1 MGSKRLGTLIS
12 KTKKTRRDG
21 LSITSSLHCVKSH
34 ETLIVVLLKIIEG
47 KIMRNLLVKFL
58 KYLTKR
64 EEQEVQETQNEK
76 DQSEVQITH
85 PNQIEESGKKQAKK
99 AKKKVSTD
107 LTKLSIDPRDIMES
121 MGIPF
126 LSLSKNRKAPI
137 VYESPDGTT
146 KVRISC
152 HSEHYIASIYDWDI
166 IQCISGKIQEV
177 INSNED
183 IPPRTVIIPR
193 HKLLKEL
200 YKHNGKTNQKK
211 IEESLNRL
219 QTTLIDTTIRN
230 EDYRYRSG
238 FSFIDNWRY
247 TERKDV
253 KEFKITLSDWLYDGI
268 CKDGALLKVHPEYF
282 KITSGLQKV
291 LYRIARKHVGI
302 QNKSWDF
309 SIEDLHKKSG
319 SERDLR
325 KFKHDLKKI
334 ISDNDIPGYLF
345 ELIDENDKTTVR
357 IINIRKY
364 FKEALT
370 QSSLPVSPIQT
381 YD

>member
-76 DQSEVQITH
+76 DQSKVQITY

-177 INSNED
+177 INSKED

-200 YKHNGKTNQKK
+200 HKHDGKTNQKK

-291 LYRIARKHVGI
+291 LYRIA
-302 QNKSWDF
+302 
-309 SIEDLHKKSG
+309 KKSG

-334 ISDNDIPGYLF
+334 VSDNDIPGYLF
-345 ELIDENDKTTVR
+345 ELIEENNKITVR

-370 QSSLPVSPIQT
+370 QSSLPSPIQP
-381 YD
+381 

>member
-1 MGSKRLGTLIS
+1 VGSKRLGTLIS

-64 EEQEVQETQNEK
+64 EVQEVQETQNEK

-219 QTTLIDTTIRN
+219 QTTLM
-230 EDYRYRSG
+230 G
-238 FSFIDNWRY
+238 
-247 TERKDV
+247 
-253 KEFKITLSDWLYDGI
+253 
-268 CKDGALLKVHPEYF
+268 
-282 KITSGLQKV
+282 
-291 LYRIARKHVGI
+291 
-302 QNKSWDF
+302 
-309 SIEDLHKKSG
+309 
-319 SERDLR
+319 
-325 KFKHDLKKI
+325 
-334 ISDNDIPGYLF
+334 
-345 ELIDENDKTTVR
+345 
-357 IINIRKY
+357 
-364 FKEALT
+364 
-370 QSSLPVSPIQT
+370 
-381 YD
+381 

>member
-1 MGSKRLGTLIS
+1 MVYPSRLV
-12 KTKKTRRDG
+12 
-21 LSITSSLHCVKSH
+21 SIVFKSH

-76 DQSEVQITH
+76 DQSKVQITY

-291 LYRIARKHVGI
+291 LYRIARKHVGA

-334 ISDNDIPGYLF
+334 VSDNDIPGYLF
-345 ELIDENDKTTVR
+345 ELIEENNKITVR

-370 QSSLPVSPIQT
+370 QSSLPSPIQP
-381 YD
+381 

>member
-1 MGSKRLGTLIS
+1 M
-12 KTKKTRRDG
+12 
-21 LSITSSLHCVKSH
+21 
-34 ETLIVVLLKIIEG
+34 ET
-47 KIMRNLLVKFL
+47 
-58 KYLTKR
+58 
-64 EEQEVQETQNEK
+64 
-76 DQSEVQITH
+76 
-85 PNQIEESGKKQAKK
+85 
-99 AKKKVSTD
+99 
-107 LTKLSIDPRDIMES
+107 
-121 MGIPF
+121 MGIPY
-126 LSLSKNRKAPI
+126 LALSKNRIAPI
-137 VYESPDGTT
+137 VYESPDGRT

-166 IQCISGKIQEV
+166 IQCIAGKIQEV
-177 INSNED
+177 INSKED

-200 YKHNGKTNQKK
+200 NKHDGKKSRK
-211 IEESLNRL
+211 EIEASLSRL
-219 QTTLIDTTIRN
+219 KVTGIETTIRN
-230 EDYRYRSG
+230 EDFRYKGG
-238 FSFIDNWRY
+238 FGFIDSWGY
-247 TERKDV
+247 TERKDI
-253 KEFKITLSDWLYDGI
+253 KEFRITLSDWLYDGI

-291 LYRIARKHVGI
+291 LYRIARKHVGA

-334 ISDNDIPGYLF
+334 ISDNDIPGYLL

-370 QSSLPVSPIQT
+370 QSSLPSPIQP
-381 YD
+381 